1 VTPAAL
7 RAESRKAAELKR
19 ALLLVAIAVLLE
31 LLAAPDSASA
41 AVAAAAAVGNLI
53 LTLTFTW
60 WSEVALPGAATTCTS
75 VTGTLAAVANT

>member
-7 RAESRKAAELKR
+7 RAESRNDAELKR
-19 ALLLVAIAVLLE
+19 ALLLVAFE

-41 AVAAAAAVGNLI
+41 AVAAAAAVGNVI

-60 WSEVALPGAATTCTS
+60 WSEVALPRVATTCTS
-75 VTGTLAAVANT
+75 VAGTLAAVANT